1 MATYPKGIMVFS
13 PHSSAPSFVK
23 GSIVISLNE
32 LVQFCKE
39 NPDLLTEYEGKKQLK
54 LQLKEGNKGLY
65 CEVDT
70 YKKGETKGSKKE
82 ESSDL
87 PF

>member
-1 MATYPKGIMVFS
+1 MADKVYPKGVMVFS
-13 PHSSAPSFVK
+13 PRANAPEFVK

-32 LVQFCKE
+32 LVKFCNE
-39 NPDLLTEYEGKKQLK
+39 NPGLLTEYKGEKQLR

-65 CEVDT
+65 AEVDT
-70 YKKGETKGSKKE
+70 YQPGAKKE
-82 ESSDL
+82 EEEKL

>member
-1 MATYPKGIMVFS
+1 MADKVYPKGVMVFS
-13 PHSSAPSFVK
+13 PRANAPEFVK

-32 LVQFCKE
+32 LVKFCKE
-39 NPDLLTEYEGKKQLK
+39 NPVLLTEYKGEKQLK

-65 CEVDT
+65 AEVDT
-70 YKKGETKGSKKE
+70 YQPGAKKE